1 MQIGRNL
8 ADILKRL
15 NLSLKKAA
23 EKIGIS
29 PNTLTNII
37 TEKTEISEKTLA
49 AIKLF
54 LKNEGISENELYK
67 EKIQIL
73 NIRIRVN
80 SELAGNEKANMQN
93 TIIDFE
99 NITDILKEIEKTLP
113 LIEYFSLY
121 ESPDFAPSERRKE
134 LLSRINKNERSSPEK
149 LADFLYQNDIKELLY
164 IDSLIPYTPYNL
176 PILLETLGIRVIFI
190 SFGTN
195 KASSFSTSL
204 FENKEKLDWIAP
216 TIVLNTDVCDTT
228 EKTFFYMAYE
238 LYFMLTMK
246 SDYVELESYK
256 PSIETNSKD
265 AEAFA
270 ENLLL
275 PLKFLSEY
283 IKNGQNWKSRVLYD
297 KVDILKSH
305 FGIGYT
311 LAIKQLFKLNYL
323 KDFSSEEEAKKEY
336 LAQIKSY
343 YDDIDEHLPN
353 LNGEPNPLPL
363 SLRGADFF
371 ECAVL
376 AAWKATLPKFS
387 DSETAKLLNCEAEHL
402 EKKYHKE
409 KFLIDAMLSK
419 E

>member
-8 ADILKRL
+8 AAILIRL

-23 EKIGIS
+23 EEIGIS

-37 TEKTEISEKTLA
+37 TEKTEISEKTLT

-67 EKIQIL
+67 EKIQIP

-80 SELAGNEKANMQN
+80 SELAGNEKANIQN
-93 TIIDFE
+93 TLIHFE
-99 NITDILKEIEKTLP
+99 NKVEILKILKDSS
-113 LIEYFSLY
+113 EYFDMY
-121 ESPDFAPSERRKE
+121 ESPEYDVITRTRKLLE
-134 LLSRINKNERSSPEK
+134 LIEEEGLKTPIQ
-149 LADFLYQNDIKELLY
+149 LANFLYSDKIKDLLY
-164 IDSLIPYTPYNL
+164 IDSLIPHTPYNL
-176 PILLETLGIRVIFI
+176 PSLLEALGIRVIFI

-246 SDYVELESYK
+246 SDYVELKSYK
-256 PSIETNSKD
+256 PNIETNSKD

-297 KVDILKSH
+297 KIDILKSH
-305 FGIGYT
+305 FRIGYA

-323 KDFSSEEEAKKEY
+323 DDFSSEEEAKKEY

-343 YDDIDEHLPN
+343 YDDINQHLPN

-376 AAWKATLPKFS
+376 AAWKANLPSFS

-409 KFLIDAMLSK
+409 KYLIEAMLGK

>member
-1 MQIGRNL
+1 
-8 ADILKRL
+8 
-15 NLSLKKAA
+15 
-23 EKIGIS
+23 
-29 PNTLTNII
+29 
-37 TEKTEISEKTLA
+37 
-49 AIKLF
+49 
-54 LKNEGISENELYK
+54 
-67 EKIQIL
+67 
-73 NIRIRVN
+73 
-80 SELAGNEKANMQN
+80 
-93 TIIDFE
+93 
-99 NITDILKEIEKTLP
+99 
-113 LIEYFSLY
+113 
-121 ESPDFAPSERRKE
+121 
-134 LLSRINKNERSSPEK
+134 
-149 LADFLYQNDIKELLY
+149 
-164 IDSLIPYTPYNL
+164 
-176 PILLETLGIRVIFI
+176 
-190 SFGTN
+190 
-195 KASSFSTSL
+195 
-204 FENKEKLDWIAP
+204 
-216 TIVLNTDVCDTT
+216 
-228 EKTFFYMAYE
+228 
-238 LYFMLTMK
+238 MLTMK

-283 IKNGQNWKSRVLYD
+283 IKGEQNWMLYD

-305 FGIGYT
+305 FGIGYI

-323 KDFSSEEEAKKEY
+323 DDFSSEEEAKKEY

-376 AAWKATLPKFS
+376 AAWKANLPSFS
-387 DSETAKLLNCEAEHL
+387 GSETAKLLNCEAEHL

-409 KFLIDAMLSK
+409 KYLIEAMLGK

>member
-37 TEKTEISEKTLA
+37 TEKTEISEKSLT

-54 LKNEGISENELYK
+54 LENEEISENELYK
-67 EKIQIL
+67 EKIQIP

-80 SELAGNEKANMQN
+80 SELAGNEKANIQN
-93 TIIDFE
+93 TLIHFE

-121 ESPDFAPSERRKE
+121 KSPDFAPSERRKE
-134 LLSRINKNERSSPEK
+134 LLSRINKDEISSPEK

-176 PILLETLGIRVIFI
+176 PSLLKALGIRVIFI

-195 KASSFSTSL
+195 KASSFSTSF

-238 LYFMLTMK
+238 LYFMLAMK
-246 SDYVELESYK
+246 SDYVELKSYK
-256 PSIETNSKD
+256 PNIETNSKD
-265 AEAFA
+265 AESFA

-275 PLKFLSEY
+275 PLNFLSEY
-283 IKNGQNWKSRVLYD
+283 IKYEQNWKYD

-323 KDFSSEEEAKKEY
+323 DDFSSEEEAKKEY

-343 YDDIDEHLPN
+343 YDDIDKHLPN

-376 AAWKATLPKFS
+376 AAWKANLPRFS
-387 DSETAKLLNCEAEHL
+387 GSETAKLLNCEAKHL

-409 KFLIDAMLSK
+409 KYLIEAMLGK